1 MNATQ
6 LTFEERG
13 AGQSQNA
20 KILARLKATPGVD
33 VPMPELERISGS
45 HRLNSRAA
53 DLRRQGKK
61 EGFQIFCRTT
71 HEGGTVKSFY
81 RLEYIEQP

>member
-1 MNATQ
+1 MNGTQ
-6 LTFEERG
+6 LTFEEHGG
-13 AGQSQNA
+13 AQSQNA

-53 DLRRQGKK
+53 DLRKRGKK
-61 EGFQIFCRTT
+61 EGFQIFCRTE
-71 HEGGTVKSFY
+71 HVNGQVHSFY
-81 RLEYIEQP
+81 RLEYIEAP